1 MTFLHHFSPLGSPT
15 HKQLVFSLF
24 IADNSDQATL
34 FVYVSPNQW
43 LKTGIEYDAGALWN
57 GAVVC
62 NPYSDWS
69 LSRRREDDSARFKVQ
84 VAPNELKVFLGDD
97 MIREVKWFGP
107 PEVHAQRNQKIF
119 VGIMA
124 CSPKEGGADVSWANF
139 EMIEGLP
146 K

>member
-1 MTFLHHFSPLGSPT
+1 M
-15 HKQLVFSLF
+15 
-24 IADNSDQATL
+24 
-34 FVYVSPNQW
+34 
-43 LKTGIEYDAGALWN
+43 
-57 GAVVC
+57 C